1 MSNSKNHTAAE
12 ETTNGTAPKG
22 WIRQE
27 GSFRSSDDK
36 HTLFEVCWHREDWRS
51 PSALIIFHGFG
62 DHSGRYAHFPEH
74 CEGCFDALFSFDHRG
89 HGRSEGTRGYSPSFD
104 ALVEDSVKALRR
116 AERVVSD
123 RFGSSEL
130 HLLAH
135 SMGGLIALA
144 MLMKYRDLPLRS
156 VTLSSPLLGLIPSMR
171 MARASVAMAL
181 SKLFRGVRIP
191 SVIDITLLT
200 HDKGVLQM
208 MIEDPLCH
216 GRMTPAL
223 FISILKAL
231 GLTRRFRE
239 ELPYPILF
247 MAALE
252 DSIVDARRTLIFH
265 DRLKCADKKLITYQH
280 AYHEIFNEGGGPFK
294 KEEAFRD
301 LRQWLSAH

>member
-1 MSNSKNHTAAE
+1 MSNSRHNTTPDAAANE
-12 ETTNGTAPKG
+12 TAPKG
-22 WIRQE
+22 WIRRE
-27 GSFRSSDDK
+27 GSFRSTDDAL
-36 HTLFEVCWHREDWRS
+36 TLFEVCWHREDWRS

-74 CEGCFDALFSFDHRG
+74 CGDCFDALFSFDHRG
-89 HGRSEGTRGYSPSFD
+89 HGRSEGTRGYAPSID
-104 ALVEDSVKALRR
+104 LLVEDSVKALRK
-116 AERVVSD
+116 AEKELSD
-123 RFGSSEL
+123 RFGRSEL

-144 MLMKYRDLPLRS
+144 MLIKYPDLPLKS
-156 VTLSSPLLGLIPSMR
+156 VTLSSPLLGLIPSVR
-171 MARASVAMAL
+171 MAKAAAAMAL

-247 MAALE
+247 LAALE
-252 DSIVDARRTLIFH
+252 DSIVDARRTLRFH
-265 DRLKCADKKLITYQH
+265 DRLKCTDKKLITYQH

-301 LRQWLSAH
+301 LRQWLSTH